1 MRTLYLDCG
10 MGAAGDMLTASL
22 LQLFSEPVKQVKKL
36 NDLKIP
42 GIKYQLVACTRGGIR
57 GYQVRVFVKGQEEE
71 NPHMQTEEQIGHK
84 SEELEK
90 HTQEHGHH
98 SMSQIVRLINR
109 LEIEDQVKQDA
120 VAVYKLIA
128 KAEGKAHGQRMDEI
142 HFHEVGTMDA
152 VADVVAVCYLLN
164 ELQVDQILASPV
176 RVGYGHV
183 KCAHGILPVPAPA
196 TAYLMKEIPM
206 YAGDLEGEF
215 CTPTGAALLKHFV
228 KKYEQM
234 PVLQMEEIGYGF
246 GKREYERLNCVRA
259 ILGETQDKVEEEILE
274 LCCNLDDMTGED
286 ISFAAETLLNAG
298 ALDVYTIPIQMKKG
312 RPGIILTCLCALSE
326 KENFTNLFFQHTTTR
341 GIRYAVYERV
351 KLVSTFETKETPY
364 GKIRIKKS
372 SGYHVDHEKP
382 EFEDLK
388 AIAFKQGCSLK
399 DVRNLLD

>member
-42 GIKYQLVACTRGGIR
+42 GVKYQLVACTRCGIR

-71 NPHMQTEEQIGHK
+71 NLHMQTEEHVGHK
-84 SEELEK
+84 SEK

-176 RVGYGHV
+176 RVGYVHMESFR
-183 KCAHGILPVPAPA
+183 CRHRQQRIL
-196 TAYLMKEIPM
+196 
-206 YAGDLEGEF
+206 
-215 CTPTGAALLKHFV
+215 
-228 KKYEQM
+228 
-234 PVLQMEEIGYGF
+234 
-246 GKREYERLNCVRA
+246 
-259 ILGETQDKVEEEILE
+259 
-274 LCCNLDDMTGED
+274 
-286 ISFAAETLLNAG
+286 
-298 ALDVYTIPIQMKKG
+298 
-312 RPGIILTCLCALSE
+312 
-326 KENFTNLFFQHTTTR
+326 
-341 GIRYAVYERV
+341 
-351 KLVSTFETKETPY
+351 
-364 GKIRIKKS
+364 
-372 SGYHVDHEKP
+372 
-382 EFEDLK
+382 
-388 AIAFKQGCSLK
+388 
-399 DVRNLLD
+399 

>member
-42 GIKYQLVACTRGGIR
+42 GVKYQLVACTRCGIR

-71 NPHMQTEEQIGHK
+71 NLHMQTEEHVGHK
-84 SEELEK
+84 SEETEK

-176 RVGYGHV
+176 RVGYGQV
-183 KCAHGILPVPAPA
+183 KCVHGILPVPAPA
-196 TAYLMKEIPM
+196 TAYLMTDTFFFAKCNCLIQ
-206 YAGDLEGEF
+206 LSLWEG
-215 CTPTGAALLKHFV
+215 TGLYCDRHH
-228 KKYEQM
+228 
-234 PVLQMEEIGYGF
+234 I
-246 GKREYERLNCVRA
+246 
-259 ILGETQDKVEEEILE
+259 
-274 LCCNLDDMTGED
+274 
-286 ISFAAETLLNAG
+286 ISQYLMCHL
-298 ALDVYTIPIQMKKG
+298 
-312 RPGIILTCLCALSE
+312 
-326 KENFTNLFFQHTTTR
+326 
-341 GIRYAVYERV
+341 
-351 KLVSTFETKETPY
+351 
-364 GKIRIKKS
+364 
-372 SGYHVDHEKP
+372 
-382 EFEDLK
+382 
-388 AIAFKQGCSLK
+388 
-399 DVRNLLD
+399 